1 MNELTVVLGVGPPQ
15 PQAQDHRDHAYVYE
29 RRVTFRHGDGSESN
43 GYIDCYKRACFVGEA
58 KRLKAAPDTRGFDD
72 AMLRARSQAEQ
83 YARALPADEGRPP
96 FLVVFDVGRRIDLYS
111 DFTRSGATYVPFPDP
126 RSHRIA
132 LADLRRPDIRER
144 LRAVWTEPLSLDPAQ
159 ARARTSLSGLVT
171 AQIAIIESPTTSV
184 TTPPHFSTSANIA
197 A

>member
-1 MNELTVVLGVGPPQ
+1 MC
-15 PQAQDHRDHAYVYE
+15 DSR
-29 RRVTFRHGDGSESN
+29 
-43 GYIDCYKRACFVGEA
+43 
-58 KRLKAAPDTRGFDD
+58 
-72 AMLRARSQAEQ
+72 
-83 YARALPADEGRPP
+83 DEGRPP

-159 ARARTSLSGLVT
+159 AAARVTREIAARLAELAKSLERAGHPAQPVAQFLMRCLFTMFAEDVGLL
-171 AQIAIIESPTTSV
+171 PR
-184 TTPPHFSTSANIA
+184 STS
-197 A
+197 